1 MSKLLTSLRNE
12 IRRRD
17 YSYRTEQAYTNWTK
31 RYVKFCKLKHPL
43 EVDEKEVVNFLNYL
57 VNEKNVAA
65 STQNQALCA
74 LVFLYKQVL
83 QKPLGV
89 LDDLK
94 YAGRNRNIPV
104 VLTPE
109 EVKAIL
115 SQMDGVKKLITSLM
129 YGTGMRVSEVLRL
142 RIMDLDFSYHQ
153 IHVRNGKGGKD
164 RVTLLP
170 EKLQEELKNHI
181 EKVERLHQKD
191 LRNGYGN
198 VLLPKALAKKYP
210 NASTEFKWQY
220 LFPSKKIGKDPR
232 SGHKQRYHQSA
243 QALNRKISKA
253 VKKARIDKKVSAHTF
268 RHSFATHLLK
278 NGYDIRTLQ
287 ELLGHKNLKTT
298 MIYTHV
304 INKGGNYIKSPV
316 DVL

>member
-1 MSKLLTSLRNE
+1 MSKLLTTLRNE
-12 IRRRD
+12 IRRRN

-31 RYVKFCKLKHPL
+31 RFVKFCKLKHPL
-43 EVDEKEVVNFLNYL
+43 DVDEQEVVNFLNYL

-94 YAGRNRNIPV
+94 YAGHNRRIPV

-115 SQMDGVKKLITSLM
+115 SHMKGVKKLITGLM
-129 YGTGMRVSEVLRL
+129 YGSGTRVSEVLRL

-153 IHVRNGKGGKD
+153 IQVRDGKGGKD
-164 RVTLLP
+164 RVTLMP
-170 EKLQEELKNHI
+170 EKLKAELKQHV
-181 EKVERLHQKD
+181 EKVELLHQKD
-191 LRNGYGN
+191 LKNGSGT
-198 VLLPKALAKKYP
+198 VLLPKALSKKYP

-220 LFPSKKIGKDPR
+220 LFPSKKIGTDPR
-232 SGHKQRYHQSA
+232 SGHKHRYHQSA
-243 QALNRKISKA
+243 QSLNRKISKA
-253 VKKARIDKKVSAHTF
+253 VKKARIEKKVSAHTF

-278 NGYDIRTLQ
+278 NGYDIRTVQ

-316 DVL
+316 DLL